1 LEKSNLIY
9 SGRLFY
15 GWIILF
21 ISIIILFFS
30 MGMRNSVS
38 VFFIPMVDEF
48 DWNRA
53 TISIVFAA
61 GWFINGITQPV
72 IGGIYDKFG
81 GRYVISFGLL
91 IMGLSTALI
100 GITNNFWYFLLM
112 YGFIM
117 CTSAGASSVVTVQPL
132 LARWWYKRRGAIL
145 SISSLGI
152 SLGSMFLTPFST
164 YLIHI
169 FNWRLTWVILGACLL
184 VVSFIAVLFIR
195 NNPSDI
201 GTSPYG
207 MENISN
213 DKDDDLNLSIAK
225 GPLEVSSWKDAFNHW
240 PVWQLMLPY
249 MICGLTTS
257 FMSVHF
263 IPLASDRGFTVN
275 QASVAFSILYGFTI
289 LGVLVSSLVVDKF
302 GQKNFLTFV
311 YFIRAFA
318 YLILLFGHAY
328 LGLWAFVILAGLSW
342 VVTAPLTIT
351 LLADI
356 YGLKTAGTLAGLA
369 TLAHQIGGS
378 LNIILAGFLFD
389 RYGSYSLIFII
400 SLVLLVGAGI
410 STMKINED
418 KLSMRR
424 LKYKQ
429 QNSGISKTLHGKT
442 TM

>member
-1 LEKSNLIY
+1 MSKPNLRS

-61 GWFINGITQPV
+61 GWLINGLTQPV
-72 IGGIYDKFG
+72 IGGVYDKFG

-100 GITNNFWYFLLM
+100 SITNNFWYFLLM
-112 YGFIM
+112 YGLIM

-164 YLIHI
+164 YII
-169 FNWRLTWVILGACLL
+169 YISNWRLTWVVLGGCLL
-184 VVSFIAVLFIR
+184 LVSFISVLFIR

-201 GTSPYG
+201 GILPYG
-207 MENISN
+207 MEDISN
-213 DKDDDLNLSIAK
+213 DKNEDLNINK
-225 GPLEVSSWKDAFNHW
+225 GPLEVSSWKDAFKHL
-240 PVWQLMLPY
+240 PAWQLMLSY
-249 MICGLTTS
+249 MVCGLTTS

-263 IPLASDRGFTVN
+263 IPLANDRGFTAN
-275 QASVAFSILYGFTI
+275 EASIAFSMLYGFTI
-289 LGVLVSSLVVDKF
+289 LGVVISSLVVDKF

-311 YFIRAFA
+311 YIIRAFA

-328 LGLWAFVILAGLSW
+328 LGLWTFVILAGLSW

-389 RYGSYSLIFII
+389 RYQSYSLIFIVSI
-400 SLVLLVGAGI
+400 VLLLIAAVATI
-410 STMKINED
+410 KIQEN
-418 KLSMRR
+418 KLSIRR
-424 LKYKQ
+424 IMNLRENVEGFKK
-429 QNSGISKTLHGKT
+429 IHSK
-442 TM
+442 MSM

>member
-1 LEKSNLIY
+1 MRKFNLIS

-61 GWFINGITQPV
+61 GWLINGITQPV
-72 IGGIYDKFG
+72 IGGVYDKFG

-100 GITNNFWYFLLM
+100 SITNNFWYFLLM

-132 LARWWYKRRGAIL
+132 LARWWYKKRGAIL

-164 YLIHI
+164 YIIHI
-169 FNWRLTWVILGACLL
+169 SNWRLTWVVLGGCVLL
-184 VVSFIAVLFIR
+184 VSFISVLFIR

-201 GTSPYG
+201 GALPFG
-207 MENISN
+207 MKDISN
-213 DKDDDLNLSIAK
+213 DKSNDLNIAK
-225 GPLEVSSWKDAFNHW
+225 GPLEVSSWKDAFKHL
-240 PVWQLMLPY
+240 PVWQLMLSY
-249 MICGLTTS
+249 MVCGLTTS

-263 IPLASDRGFTVN
+263 IPLATDRGFTVN
-275 QASVAFSILYGFTI
+275 EASIAFSMLYGFTV
-289 LGVLVSSLVVDKF
+289 LGVIISSLVVEKF

-311 YFIRAFA
+311 YFVRAFA
-318 YLILLFGHAY
+318 YLILLFGHKY
-328 LGLWAFVILAGLSW
+328 LGLWVFVILAGLSW

-356 YGLKTAGTLAGLA
+356 YGLNTAGTLAGLA
-369 TLAHQIGGS
+369 TFAHQIGGS

-389 RYGSYSLIFII
+389 RYESYSLIFIVSI
-400 SLVLLVGAGI
+400 ILLIGAGI
-410 STMKINED
+410 ATINIQED
-418 KLSMRR
+418 KLSIRR
-424 LKYKQ
+424 IKNLRENFEGVKK
-429 QNSGISKTLHGKT
+429 IHSK
-442 TM
+442 MPM